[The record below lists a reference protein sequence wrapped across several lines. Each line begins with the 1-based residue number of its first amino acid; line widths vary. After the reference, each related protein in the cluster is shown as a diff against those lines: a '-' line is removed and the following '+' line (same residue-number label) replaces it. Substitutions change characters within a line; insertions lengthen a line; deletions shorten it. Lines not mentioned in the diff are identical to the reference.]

1 MPLRR
6 IKTLYCVTV
15 MAVAVL
21 LFAAGGIIYWA
32 ASIVLLAG
40 ALPIFR
46 LIRRVV
52 SDERFDEAES
62 ILLAEQRRR
71 RAPHE

>member
-32 ASIVLLAG
+32 ASVVLLCG